1 MRLFWILGI
10 LTLLLIARPAH
21 ARTVT
26 GYSHGQKTRIQ
37 LVSVSGVELEA
48 ATARAFRTMA
58 KAAAKSG
65 IDIAIRSGFRSH
77 EKQKEL
83 YRDYKRGWG
92 HLAARPGSSNH
103 PSGKALDIYITDYR
117 VYEWLKGHAAKYGFK
132 RTVRREAWHWEYVGV
147 SSRLREARSQTA
159 RTASRHR

>member
-1 MRLFWILGI
+1 MLWILGI
-10 LTLLLIARPAH
+10 LALGLNAPNAD

-26 GYSHGQKTRIQ
+26 GYAHGQKTRIQ
-37 LVSVSGVELEA
+37 LVEVSGVELEL

-58 KAAAKSG
+58 KAARKAG

-92 HLAARPGSSNH
+92 HLAARPGYSNH
-103 PSGKALDIYITDYR
+103 QNGKALDIYITDYR

-132 RTVRREAWHWEYVGV
+132 RTVRREAWHWEYTGGTAQ
-147 SSRLREARSQTA
+147 ARSA
-159 RTASRHR
+159 KR